1 MTQFRFVE
9 HIPDLIHP
17 EEYPSD
23 PQGRRVRLRIR
34 HTDQGIEIIGDAIR
48 PDELENL
55 LTRLDVDTIEQM
67 LCG

>member
-1 MTQFRFVE
+1 MTEFRFVE

-17 EEYPSD
+17 EDYAED

-34 HTDQGIEIIGDAIR
+34 HTEHGIEIIGDAIQ
-48 PDELENL
+48 PQELEKL
-55 LTRLDVDTIEQM
+55 LKGLDVKTIEQM

>member
-1 MTQFRFVE
+1 MTEFRFVE

-17 EEYPSD
+17 EDYAED

-34 HTDQGIEIIGDAIR
+34 PTEHGVEIIGDAIQ
-48 PDELENL
+48 PQELEKL
-55 LTRLDVDTIEQM
+55 LEVLDVKTIEQM